1 MALEQGR
8 LIREDLEQVACLNL
22 LLHLLFRTSQ
32 SMGELLSRDL
42 SLLWFLL
49 YRHGRLD
56 CNQFCKL
63 SVKVT
68 RGLVRGLDLMFRSH
82 CLLQALQELLRQGFV
97 DADRIALLLI
107 LSV

>member
-8 LIREDLEQVACLNL
+8 LIREDLEQVAGLNL
-22 LLHLLFRTSQ
+22 LLPLLFRTQ

-49 YRHGRLD
+49 YPHGRLD
-56 CNQFCKL
+56 CNQLCKL

-68 RGLVRGLDLMFRSH
+68 RCLVRGLDLMFRSH
-82 CLLQALQELLRQGFV
+82 YLLQTLQELLSQGFV
-97 DADRIALLLI
+97 DADRVALLLI
-107 LSV
+107 RCV